1 MKIVVVDDSVTNLVV
16 LKCLSASVNA
26 AEVAPFTDSVAAC
39 KHLSENPADVIVVDY
54 SMPKMN
60 GIEFIHA
67 VRQHAR
73 HARTPILMVTG
84 QGDRDTR
91 LKALEAGA
99 TEFLNKPL
107 DAAEFKARLRMFT
120 PVAPAAE
127 PRTGTTG

>member
-16 LKCLSASVNA
+16 LKCLSAGVGA
-26 AEVAPFTDSVAAC
+26 AEVSAFTDSLVAC
-39 KHLSENPADVIVVDY
+39 KHLAENPADVIVVDY

-67 VRQHAR
+67 IRQHPQ

-107 DAAEFKARLRMFT
+107 DAAEFKARLRNFL
-120 PVAPAAE
+120 PVEPAV
-127 PRTGTTG
+127 RTGTNG

>member
-16 LKCLSASVNA
+16 LKCLSAGVHT
-26 AEVAPFTDSVAAC
+26 AEVVPFTDSVAAC
-39 KHLSENPADVIVVDY
+39 KHLAENRADVIVVDY

-67 VRQHAR
+67 VRQHAH

-91 LKALEAGA
+91 VKALEAGA
-99 TEFLNKPL
+99 TDFLNKPL
-107 DAAEFKARLRMFT
+107 DAAEYKARLRNFM
-120 PVAPAAE
+120 PQEEAVA
-127 PRTGTTG
+127 RSGTHG

>member
-16 LKCLSASVNA
+16 LKCLSAGVNA
-26 AEVAPFTDSVAAC
+26 AEVSAFTDSVVAC
-39 KHLSENPADVIVVDY
+39 KHLADHHADVIVVDY

-67 VRQHAR
+67 VRQHAH

-91 LKALEAGA
+91 IKALEAGA
-99 TEFLNKPL
+99 TDFLNKPL
-107 DAAEFKARLRMFT
+107 DAAEFKARLRNLT
-120 PVAPAAE
+120 PIDSA
-127 PRTGTTG
+127 PRTGTHG